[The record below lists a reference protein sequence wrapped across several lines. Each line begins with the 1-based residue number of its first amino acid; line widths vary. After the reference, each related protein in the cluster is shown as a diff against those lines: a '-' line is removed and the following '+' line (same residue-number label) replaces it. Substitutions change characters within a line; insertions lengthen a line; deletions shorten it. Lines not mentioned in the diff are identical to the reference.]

1 MLEYTAAIVGARGG
15 AAPSGVGLLALLIWI
30 LSMYFGWR
38 IAGRKGYSPW
48 LGLVLGFV
56 LSLIGL
62 LVVAVLPRRR
72 PRV

>member
-1 MLEYTAAIVGARGG
+1 MPEYTASLVGASGRG
-15 AAPSGVGLLALLIWI
+15 APGGVGLLTLLILI

-48 LGLVLGFV
+48 LGLVLGLL

-62 LVVAVLPRRR
+62 LIVAVLPRRR
-72 PRV
+72 PRA